1 MSGRRL
7 YLENVIETVYISCMS
22 KGKLSYLWSRNLAY
36 AIGLLVTD
44 GSLSIDRRHI
54 DISSVD
60 KEQLDNFLL
69 CLGKIYEIGTKKSG
83 NGDMCFRIQF
93 SDVLFYKFLL
103 SIGLTPHKSKTI
115 GAVIIPKKYFFD
127 FLRGHFDGDGT
138 FYSYKDPRWKSSYM
152 FYLCFISASE
162 KHIRWIQ
169 NELILR
175 LGITGSLVKSQNS
188 SVYQLKYAKK
198 ESLVL
203 LGKLYYNSDV
213 VCLAR
218 KREKIVKIL
227 KEQQT
232 KYMRGCCNGS
242 QASLRC

>member
-1 MSGRRL
+1 
-7 YLENVIETVYISCMS
+7 MS
-22 KGKLSYLWSRNLAY
+22 KVKFSILWSHNLAY

-69 CLGKIYEIGTKKSG
+69 CVNKKYKIGTKISG
-83 NGDMCFRIQF
+83 NGDQCFRVQF
-93 SDVLFYKFLL
+93 SDVSFYQFLL

-115 GAVIIPKKYFFD
+115 GSVIVPKKYFFD

-138 FYSYKDPRWKSSYM
+138 FYTYKDPRWKSSYM

-162 KHIRWIQ
+162 NHIRWIR
-169 NELILR
+169 NELFSR
-175 LGITGSLVKSQNS
+175 LGIAGSLTKAENS

-203 LGKLYYNSDV
+203 LAKLYYNSDV
-213 VCLAR
+213 VCLTR
-218 KREKIVKIL
+218 KREKIAKVL
-227 KEQQT
+227 REQT
-232 KYMRGCCNGS
+232 DKKHARV
-242 QASLRC
+242 L